1 MNNDDLK
8 SNINEKLRAAGLFEE
23 YEKAVQLKDSL
34 KIQTILRRISL
45 EDELIVAIL
54 KDLDTDVSS

>member
-8 SNINEKLRAAGLFEE
+8 SNINEKLIAAGLFEE